1 MLLLTSWTAVSD
13 EHARLTRL
21 QTSAPIIAALGT
33 AVDRR
38 IIVVHDDVVVW
49 PLLLFPPNEN
59 GNSNEKPQIRG
70 TMAKCCTCAPH
81 PFLDLTAAY
90 HSPDGVGGQS
100 IETIQKQ
107 LLDACRSHGCFHG
120 CIKISQEDM
129 NNAISSLA
137 KPIES
142 IERDIESLFASVSE
156 DERDGGMFV
165 VPFPESTLKATF
177 RGRIAESGDPI
188 QYNLRN

>member
-1 MLLLTSWTAVSD
+1 
-13 EHARLTRL
+13 
-21 QTSAPIIAALGT
+21 
-33 AVDRR
+33 
-38 IIVVHDDVVVW
+38 
-49 PLLLFPPNEN
+49 
-59 GNSNEKPQIRG
+59 
-70 TMAKCCTCAPH
+70 MAKKCTCAPH
-81 PFLDLTAAY
+81 PVLDLTAAY
-90 HSPDGVGGQS
+90 HQRYSPPDGGGGQES
-100 IETIQKQ
+100 IANIQKQ

-129 NNAISSLA
+129 NNSISSLA

-165 VPFPESTLKATF
+165 VPFSESNATF